1 MPTDDLDNERI
12 RNTPGMNQKVGAPPK
27 GAAVSALGDQIT
39 AEDFQ
44 MAQMLQRLQSEMS
57 GAEINPDG
65 SRYTRAQIIDAE
77 MRYMQLREFADMQR
91 AQREA
96 EAQQARDRELV
107 AEQNRITQAEI
118 AGKLELEQQ
127 RIDLEQ
133 QRIEIEK
140 AKVVVDAMARIGA
153 DPEMRKQ
160 FGPML
165 EAMGQRLL
173 AGTAIGVSDAD
184 ATKLRLI
191 STAAKPNGSGGGQ

>member
-1 MPTDDLDNERI
+1 MPTEERDALL
-12 RNTPGMNQKVGAPPK
+12 NAALPGMNQKVGAPPK
-27 GAAVSALGDQIT
+27 GAAVSSLGDAIT

-44 MAQMLQRLQSEMS
+44 MQMMLQRLQSEMS

-96 EAQQARDRELV
+96 EEQQRRDREV
-107 AEQNRITQAEI
+107 AEEKNRIAEAEI

-127 RIDLEQ
+127 RIDIEQ

-160 FGPML
+160 FLPML
-165 EAMGQRLL
+165 EAMAQRLL
-173 AGTAIGVSDAD
+173 AGTSIGVSSEDT
-184 ATKLRLI
+184 TKLRLI
-191 STAAKPNGSGGGQ
+191 ASAAKSPEGGQ